1 LKKDEWVF
9 SWWGGAY
16 THLLYL
22 DPKSTLILWD
32 DVPMPQTQ
40 PARELFGCIL
50 IADSR
55 HEVLSLS
62 LSQTPACAE
71 APACAKASA
80 GRSVGRRANHNVCR
94 RAENLTP
101 DFKRTLQGRG
111 ALA

>member
-62 LSQTPACAE
+62 LANARLRRGSCLRQSFGRQVGGQ
-71 APACAKASA
+71 ASE
-80 GRSVGRRANHNVCR
+80 S
-94 RAENLTP
+94 
-101 DFKRTLQGRG
+101 
-111 ALA
+111 